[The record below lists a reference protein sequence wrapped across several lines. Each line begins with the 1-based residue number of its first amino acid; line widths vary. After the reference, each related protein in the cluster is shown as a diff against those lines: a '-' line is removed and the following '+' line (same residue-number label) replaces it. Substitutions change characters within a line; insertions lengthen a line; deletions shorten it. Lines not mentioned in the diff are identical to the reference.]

1 MSSFWPKFAVTV
13 LLASAPLS
21 GVGTAQSVNDT
32 LRQVTNALS
41 SINNL
46 VCSEKKVLATF
57 RGRTRLSEN
66 LYEYVAAAPRA
77 TANGQ
82 VDLRSGYVE
91 LIRINGK
98 AVPKSDSNII
108 PATITN
114 GASTIFRNQRS
125 YFDFSVSGNSAEKDT
140 GSLVI
145 EFQMKKGNSSTPTSV
160 PDFGKAT
167 VDKESKQIVRLERT
181 FLGLTQSAGP
191 SFQNAESIIVE
202 NYGDVLVD
210 GNPIRI
216 VKTWTMRVT
225 ERSNRDMVRTFAS
238 EYSDCHRFD
247 VSVTIQPVR

>member
-1 MSSFWPKFAVTV
+1 MPSFWPKFAVAV
-13 LLASAPLS
+13 LLVSAPLS
-21 GVGTAQSVNDT
+21 GVGTAQSVGDT
-32 LRQVTNALS
+32 VRQVTNALS

-98 AVPKSDSNII
+98 AAPKSDSII